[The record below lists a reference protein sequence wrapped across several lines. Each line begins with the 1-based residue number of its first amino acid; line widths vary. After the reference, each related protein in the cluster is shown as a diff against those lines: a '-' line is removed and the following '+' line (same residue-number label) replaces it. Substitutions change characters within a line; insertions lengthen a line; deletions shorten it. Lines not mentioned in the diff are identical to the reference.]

1 MIPDNELLQ
10 HEVCA
15 LGNHHFLCPL
25 AVGSWQDLTITI
37 PMVWDHSK
45 KIQCQRVSDVKQ
57 EKRES
62 KMHTHTSFKCPSIY
76 KPGSVDCTTLMSM
89 MSWELY
95 RSTPPWLEVSR
106 TSWSSFNKCLHPS
119 TASRFGVSASLA
131 KNHQNPTLFV
141 KNLRPLKKHLQ
152 DHKSSLD
159 FVFSNKQLDGFDA
172 CVCCPS
178 ITITC
183 LYFFTPW

>member
-1 MIPDNELLQ
+1 MNSCNMRFVLWEIITSYALWLL
-10 HEVCA
+10 V
-15 LGNHHFLCPL
+15 LGKILQSQSQWCE
-25 AVGSWQDLTITI
+25 TI
-37 PMVWDHSK
+37 PK

-141 KNLRPLKKHLQ
+141 KNLRLLKKHLQ

-159 FVFSNKQLDGFDA
+159 FVFFEQTAWRLWRM
-172 CVCCPS
+172 
-178 ITITC
+178 C
-183 LYFFTPW
+183 LLSVYSDNLPIFFFTPW